1 MLGAGIRPLSWGGD
15 INLEERIVSEMVERF
30 SLVAGPA
37 SSELGNRI
45 AEAMGIRP
53 LRLQHKVFPD
63 GESYFRFLE
72 KPDSTVVLVQ
82 GTHPPQDKH
91 LLQLLLMSMGLKE
104 LGVARIVALVP
115 YLAYARQDRAFLEGE
130 TVSLKVV
137 LHLMKSAGVDE
148 LVTVNPHA
156 PWALRE
162 SGVLSHSISVAKTL
176 ASGVKRRG
184 WQVSYVV
191 SPGKKGME
199 LAAEASL
206 ELGAEPVKAESWRD
220 PNTGEVKV
228 EVEDGHSFSNKGV
241 MIIDDV
247 VSSGGTMSKL
257 VKKLKSANA
266 SKVYACC
273 IHGLFIGGSDQKI
286 LEAGAD
292 AILATNT
299 VPNKYAEVDIS
310 AEIANF
316 LAKLIS

>member
-1 MLGAGIRPLSWGGD
+1 MGWGVN
-15 INLEERIVSEMVERF
+15 INLEEGVVTVMAGGF

-37 SSELGNRI
+37 SSELGLRI
-45 AEAMGIRP
+45 AGVMGVRA
-53 LRLQHKVFPD
+53 LRLQHKIFPD

-91 LLQLLLMSMGLKE
+91 LFQLLLMSMGLRE
-104 LGVARIVALVP
+104 LGASRIVALVP
-115 YLAYARQDRAFLEGE
+115 YLAYARQDKAFLEGE
-130 TVSLKVV
+130 TVSLKIV

-162 SGVLSHSISVAKTL
+162 SGITSHSISVAKTL
-176 ASGVKRRG
+176 ASNVKRRG

-199 LAAEASL
+199 LAIEAAS

-228 EVEDGHSFSNKGV
+228 EVGDGQSFSNKGV
-241 MIIDDV
+241 MVIDDV

-257 VKKLKSANA
+257 VKKLKSVNA
-266 SKVYACC
+266 SRVYACC
-273 IHGLFIGGSDQKI
+273 IHGLFIGDSVQTI

-310 AEIANF
+310 AEVANY
-316 LAKLIS
+316 LATIIS